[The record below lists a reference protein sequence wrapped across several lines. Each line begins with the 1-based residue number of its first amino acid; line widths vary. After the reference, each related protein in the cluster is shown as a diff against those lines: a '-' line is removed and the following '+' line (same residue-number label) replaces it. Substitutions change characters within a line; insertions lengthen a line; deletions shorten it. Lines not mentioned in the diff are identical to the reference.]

1 MWWVALVTVQ
11 VLLLGSMLSL
21 VTSPVLAFEIPETG
35 NPTFIQTNGPQ
46 APIERGDWYTSPDNG
61 IGAGYHYFTL
71 NVPCSWPAALDIH
84 IDVFSPG
91 VNTAN
96 NTKDEL
102 NGFQPGNGIFEVYM
116 PPTQIGPITQP
127 DVPGPGAPGSLYTET
142 YTSNLASPNGGED
155 WFRFYTI
162 PGNAY
167 DCTGAYVLR
176 AETTGASEN
185 AWRVRLGFDDD
196 NNPRNPPPP
205 NNDNPDGR
213 PGTDDELTVGVA
225 RTSYQHEEAGQN
237 VCLTLLQFVE
247 PDAVQAEFQNFDMDY
262 NPPGN
267 VERVTYYAPNDPN
280 YDPTGLTPGIFGTA
294 SGYTEWNNSPN
305 VNRGPGDVIPN
316 PDPGWWRIVA
326 CVNDNNQ
333 YIVEGEFYTQ
343 PPTPRMIVEKDDGK
357 TVVARGEILDYVI
370 NFANVSDLDPAPG
383 AARSVVLVDTLPPET
398 TYIPNSCAIN
408 PPYTGTC
415 VYAPGNPAT
424 ITYTLNEPVFA
435 GDAGS
440 VIFSAQV
447 NNNVF
452 PPEDIENVVVLT
464 YTDSSGRRFRPVRDN
479 DIDTTT
485 LRDPEMILSKDDGR
499 VLVARGDTLI
509 YNIDFTN
516 ISDTTPMPDS
526 AHNVELVDT
535 LPANTNYQGCSI
547 AAPFTG
553 TCQQTA
559 PRRVIYRLD
568 QAVLPGQ
575 SGRVTLTVR
584 VSLDALDPQYNRQ
597 VYNTVELNYT
607 DSTGEPQAPLTAD
620 DLDVLVNGPI
630 PRPLMSVMKDDWKE
644 TVQKGE
650 TLTYRIDF
658 RSLADTLPNPEPA
671 HNVVLTDELPGNTT
685 YISCEILPPYSG
697 TCGAQDEGRT
707 AIFRLNEVVNPGEGG
722 RVLLNVSVAPWAD
735 ADEYGRR
742 VVNWI
747 HLDYTNSFG
756 QAQPRVSDDD
766 IDILVDNGFACQGDL
781 LIRKRAL
788 PPFALPG
795 DTVTWEVT
803 ITNPGDIPVR
813 NAAVTDIIPAIM
825 RIISVTAT
833 AGDVSVEGQN
843 ISWSKAV
850 VEAREIIVITVV
862 TQVSDDA
869 PVPFIVNNFAT
880 LTGNC
885 IVPKSARA
893 TVLSVNQLANTGES
907 PWTDYRSVIFGT
919 MALVFAA
926 GAWKILRR

>member
-1 MWWVALVTVQ
+1 MAVV
-11 VLLLGSMLSL
+11 VLA
-21 VTSPVLAFEIPETG
+21 VSPALAFEIPETG

-84 IDVFSPG
+84 IDIFSPG
-91 VNTAN
+91 INTGGG
-96 NTKDEL
+96 TQDEL
-102 NGFQPGNGIFEVYM
+102 NGFQPGDGIFEVYA
-116 PPTQIGPITQP
+116 PPTAVGPITQP
-127 DVPGPGAPGSLYTET
+127 DVPGPGAPGSLYTDT
-142 YTSNLASPNGGED
+142 YTSNLPSPNTGED

-185 AWRVRLGFDDD
+185 AWRVRLGYDDD
-196 NNPRNPPPP
+196 LNPNNPPPP

-225 RTSYQHEEAGQN
+225 RTSYQHEEGGQT
-237 VCLTLLQFVE
+237 VCLTLLKFVE
-247 PDAVQAEFQNFDMDY
+247 PNAVQTEFQNFDMDLDAV
-262 NPPGN
+262 GN
-267 VERVTYYAPNDPN
+267 NARVTYYAPSDPN
-280 YDPTGLTPGIFGTA
+280 YDPTGITPGIFGTA
-294 SGYTEWNNSPN
+294 SGFTEWNNSD
-305 VNRGPGDVIPN
+305 VNRGPGDVITN
-316 PDPGWWRIVA
+316 PEPGWWRIVA

-357 TVVARGEILDYVI
+357 TVVARGEVLDYVI
-370 NFANVSDLDPAPG
+370 NFANVSDQDPAPG
-383 AARSVVLVDTLPPET
+383 AARRVRLVDTLPPET

-415 VYAPGNPAT
+415 AYTAGNPAT
-424 ITYTLNEPVFA
+424 ITYILNEPVFA
-435 GDAGS
+435 GDGGS
-440 VIFSAQV
+440 VTFSAQV
-447 NNNVF
+447 NADVF
-452 PPEDIENVVVLT
+452 PPQDIENVVVLT
-464 YTDSSGRRFRPVRDN
+464 YTDSAGRPFPPETDN
-479 DIDTTT
+479 DIDVTT

-516 ISDTTPMPDS
+516 ISDTTPTPDS
-526 AHNVELVDT
+526 ANNVELVDT
-535 LPANTNYQGCSI
+535 LPANTAYQGCSI
-547 AAPFTG
+547 EAPFTG

-568 QAVLPGQ
+568 QPVPPGQ

-584 VSLDALDPQYNRQ
+584 VSLDALDPQYNRE
-597 VYNTVELNYT
+597 VFNTVELTYT
-607 DSTGEPQAPLTAD
+607 DSSGEPQAPLNAT
-620 DLDVLVNGPI
+620 DLDVLVDTPI

-644 TVQKGE
+644 TVQIGE

-671 HNVVLTDELPGNTT
+671 YNVVLTDDVPGNVN
-685 YISCEILPPYSG
+685 YISCEILAPFTG
-697 TCGAQDEGRT
+697 TCGSPDEGQT
-707 AIFRLNEVVNPGEGG
+707 VVYRLNEVVNPGQGG
-722 RVLLNVSVAPWAD
+722 RVLMNVSVAPWAD

-742 VVNWI
+742 VVNWV

-756 QAQPRVSDDD
+756 LAQPRVSDDD
-766 IDILVDNGFACQGDL
+766 IDTLVDAVICEGDL

-795 DTVTWEVT
+795 DTVTWEVI

-813 NAAVTDIIPAIM
+813 DAAVTDIIPAIM
-825 RIISVTAT
+825 QIISATAT
-833 AGDVSVEGQN
+833 AGELTVEGQT
-843 ISWSKAV
+843 IQWRKDV
-850 VEAREIIVITVV
+850 VEAREVIVITVV
-862 TQVSDDA
+862 TQVRDDA
-869 PVPFIVNNFAT
+869 PVPFIVNNLAT
-880 LTGNC
+880 LTANC

-893 TVLSVNQLANTGES
+893 TVISVTQLANTGES
-907 PWTDYRSVIFGT
+907 PWDVYRPLVVGT
-919 MALVFAA
+919 ITLMLAA